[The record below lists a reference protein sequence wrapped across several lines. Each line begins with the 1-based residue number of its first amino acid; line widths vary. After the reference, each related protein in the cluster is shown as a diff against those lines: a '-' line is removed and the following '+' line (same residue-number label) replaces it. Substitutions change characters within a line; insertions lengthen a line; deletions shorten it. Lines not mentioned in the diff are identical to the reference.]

1 MRDDKKTEKKAPI
14 SKGRPRGYDEE
25 QVLSKLVHLFWDKGY
40 EATSL
45 TDITTV
51 TGLKKGSLY
60 SLFGGKRDM
69 YIKSL
74 ARYHRLY
81 VEIACDNLRDPNRG
95 SAMFRLDEF
104 LSAPIESVIKKQDRT
119 GCFLCNAS
127 AEIADKD
134 VDIRN
139 MISQGHDDLEAALE
153 MAIGQ
158 HIAGADDKIVRM
170 KARLLLTTYTGLRI
184 LARTTENLSILEDAK
199 NAALEF

>member
-1 MRDDKKTEKKAPI
+1 MRDEKNIKNTPV

-74 ARYHRLY
+74 SRYHRLY
-81 VEIACDNLRDPNRG
+81 VDIACENLRDQSRG
-95 SAMFRLDEF
+95 SALSRLDEF
-104 LSAPIESVIKKQDRT
+104 LSAPIEAVVKNKDRT

-134 VDIRN
+134 ADIRN
-139 MISQGHDDLEAALE
+139 MIRQAHDDLEAALKLVV
-153 MAIGQ
+153 GQ
-158 HIAGADDKIVRM
+158 HIPGVDEKIVQM

-199 NAALEF
+199 NAALKL